1 MFHVPNCQRPWGR
14 SHFREHFSF
23 VHWNQMDLGKGSI
36 GSLLPGTIDVL
47 FIATPRSRRRMA
59 LVDDY
64 NPLNSRMS
72 PVRCY
77 KNYQELRGFGGNRT
91 SKKVFVKSSTNIEKN
106 HPPGSQKMS
115 QSAEECDLTYQV
127 PFAFALGEGQEV
139 SCFGLEV

>member
-1 MFHVPNCQRPWGR
+1 
-14 SHFREHFSF
+14 
-23 VHWNQMDLGKGSI
+23 
-36 GSLLPGTIDVL
+36 
-47 FIATPRSRRRMA
+47 MA

-77 KNYQELRGFGGNRT
+77 KNYQELASLLVETKQG
-91 SKKVFVKSSTNIEKN
+91 KKVFVKSSTNIEKK
-106 HPPGSQKMS
+106 HPPGAQEMS

-139 SCFGLEV
+139 SWFGLEV